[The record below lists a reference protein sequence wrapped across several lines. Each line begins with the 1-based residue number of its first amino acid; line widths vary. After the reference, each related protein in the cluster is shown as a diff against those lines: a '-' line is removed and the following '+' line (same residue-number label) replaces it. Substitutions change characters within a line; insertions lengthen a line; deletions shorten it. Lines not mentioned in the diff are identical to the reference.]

1 MTVRPIRALPIRAL
15 PIRALAVAGAVALA
29 GSLSAC
35 GNDRGSAAA
44 VHQVK
49 AGDDSCHVDA
59 TSLDAGRHAFKIA
72 NVGSDVTEVYVYGKD
87 GDEFSRIMGEREN
100 IGPGTSQT
108 LEVDLA
114 AGDYQVA
121 CKPGMT
127 GDGIRTALSVSGSG
141 GSSEAAKERYD
152 RELEFEVEK
161 DGTVKQPAELT
172 ATAGEKIEFKLEN
185 QATAEYYL
193 ELLTPDGSE
202 LGEGEAHGGQQAEF
216 VAEIAEAGDYQV
228 KVFADGH
235 EDQARSVTL
244 SVAD

>member
-1 MTVRPIRALPIRAL
+1 MTVSPLRALPIRV
-15 PIRALAVAGAVALA
+15 LATLGAVALA
-29 GSLSAC
+29 GSLAAC
-35 GNDRGSAAA
+35 GNDGGSAAA

-49 AGDDSCHVDA
+49 AGDDTCQVDD
-59 TSLDAGRHAFKIA
+59 TSLAAGKHAFKIE

-87 GDEFSRIMGEREN
+87 GDDFSKIMGEREN

-114 AGDYQVA
+114 AGDYEVA

-127 GDGIRTALSVSGSG
+127 GDGIRTALSVTGSG
-141 GSSEAAKERYD
+141 GSSEAAKESYD

-185 QATAEYYL
+185 GAKAEYYL
-193 ELLTPDGSE
+193 EVLAPDGSE
-202 LGEGEAHGGQQAEF
+202 LGEGEAHGGQEAEF
-216 VAEIAEAGDYQV
+216 VAELGNGGDYQV
-228 KVFADGH
+228 KVFADGQ
-235 EDQARSVTL
+235 EDQASSFTLKVTE
-244 SVAD
+244 